1 MYRFYYI
8 FILFIIATSVNA
20 TDMVNNDQIKA
31 DCLIL
36 KDENSIICKYTH
48 ERINEDK
55 KVKFEWIEPNNTI
68 SRVRELIIP
77 AGHGSIYDYR
87 YIKGRTKGNWTFKV
101 IDGDLETKANF
112 IIE

>member
-1 MYRFYYI
+1 MVI
-8 FILFIIATSVNA
+8 FN
-20 TDMVNNDQIKA
+20 
-31 DCLIL
+31 
-36 KDENSIICKYTH
+36 
-48 ERINEDK
+48 
-55 KVKFEWIEPNNTI
+55 WIEPNGETT
-68 SRVRELIIP
+68 RVRSMIIP